1 MKTNKGISTIIATIM
16 MILFVLIA
24 TGFLWVIIQ
33 NLLTDKTDEISS
45 GLNRISL
52 SIVDSSVD
60 FSESGKVSLIIN
72 RDIGEGQLSKIKIIL
87 YNLEGESY
95 SEDVEANTLDILGN
109 KRFTINTGGF
119 TNIQKISVAPILK
132 SSSNKETTQE
142 IIANSQNSS
151 WLTN

>member
-1 MKTNKGISTIIATIM
+1 